1 MKRTLLLLVLVLS
14 LGLFAGGVSAVIVN
28 VSPDV
33 IQPNDQITITITDLP
48 NGSTF
53 SLGIESNIS
62 LADTTDFKFR
72 ANQLVMLFSLQSAG
86 IIVDVHPV
94 ETDSEVWVK
103 AKTGSTF
110 KSIGTVAEDSMAH
123 IAEGLGDVSTGTID
137 YLEVTGTSPVNT
149 DEVIIAMTL
158 DGKKSGVDTSTIPFT
173 LTGIT
178 NGSALIRIK
187 VDAVDVVTKRVWIGI
202 GPVKG
207 DLNGNQRVDIG
218 DVALVA
224 YMVVNRAP
232 HQVPAADFNGNGFV
246 DIGDASKIA
255 YFVAGKLTAL

>member
-1 MKRTLLLLVLVLS
+1 MKHALLLCVLVLS
-14 LGLFAGGVSAVIVN
+14 LGLFTGGVSAVTVT

-33 IQPNDQITITITDLP
+33 IQPNDPITITITGLP
-48 NGSTF
+48 NGSAF
-53 SLGIESNIS
+53 ALGIESNVS
-62 LADTTDFKFR
+62 LADTTAFKFR
-72 ANQLVMLFSLQSAG
+72 ANQLIMPFALQSAS
-86 IIVDVHPV
+86 IVVDVHPV
-94 ETDSEVWVK
+94 EPGSEVWVK
-103 AKTGSTF
+103 AKTGSTI
-110 KSIGTVAEDSMAH
+110 KSLGIIAEGSFAH
-123 IAEGLGDVSTGTID
+123 IVEGLGDIAAGKID

-149 DEVIIAMTL
+149 DEVIIAMML
-158 DGKKSGVDTSTIPFT
+158 DGKKYGVDTSTIPFT
-173 LTGIT
+173 LTGVT

-187 VDAVDVVTKRVWIGI
+187 VDAVDVVTKRVWIGV

-232 HQVPAADFNGNGFV
+232 HQVPAADFNGNGFI

-255 YFVAGKLTAL
+255 YFVAGKLPAL

>member
-1 MKRTLLLLVLVLS
+1 MP
-14 LGLFAGGVSAVIVN
+14 FA
-28 VSPDV
+28 
-33 IQPNDQITITITDLP
+33 
-48 NGSTF
+48 
-53 SLGIESNIS
+53 
-62 LADTTDFKFR
+62 
-72 ANQLVMLFSLQSAG
+72 LQSAN
-86 IIVDVHPV
+86 IVVDAHPV
-94 ETDSEVWVK
+94 EPDSEFWVK
-103 AKTGSTF
+103 AKTGITLM
-110 KSIGTVAEDSMAH
+110 SIGSVAESSNVH
-123 IAEGLGDVSTGTID
+123 IRESFGDIATGKID

-255 YFVAGKLTAL
+255 YFAAGKLTAL